1 MTTRHISVA
10 TLALAF
16 VAILAACSGGGA
28 AASATSPPDV
38 DATVTA
44 RNTAFDV
51 TSLTVKAGRP
61 LKLFFRNL
69 DGTPHNVAIYAD
81 SSASQ
86 KVFVGETI
94 TDSAKTYD
102 VPAIAAGEYF
112 FRCDVHPAM
121 TGRIVAGS

>member
-1 MTTRHISVA
+1 MTTRRSAV
-10 TLALAF
+10 TLLALA
-16 VAILAACSGGGA
+16 AILAACSGGGA
-28 AASATSPPDV
+28 AASLMPPPDV

-69 DGTPHNVAIYAD
+69 DGVPHNVAIYAD
-81 SSASQ
+81 PSASQ

-94 TDSAKTYD
+94 ADSAKTYD
-102 VPAIAAGEYF
+102 VPPIAPGEYL

-121 TGRIVAGS
+121 TGKIIAGR